1 MVGMKN
7 PSTREVDQTSTV
19 TVGPGEGTEEATMVG
34 VAVDVVIT
42 TKQLGV

>member
-7 PSTREVDQTSTV
+7 PSTREVDQTITV
-19 TVGPGEGTEEATMVG
+19 TVGEGTEEDTMVG
-34 VAVDVVIT
+34 VAVDVAIT